1 MLALNFFSRVCCSL
15 RSAARPIAA
24 SGLVFLLSFFSWF
37 ASAASESVP
46 VLTLA
51 EAPKARIAV
60 VGGTFLN
67 DIFFYQY
74 KQLVKK
80 EFTIETKLGP
90 SPKIY
95 YAQWEG
101 VPFYYVH
108 NHGDG
113 NYQQTWLALYD
124 LGVEEAIGG
133 ATAGAINRKMKTY
146 DYVVPHDLI
155 DMNISRPLGFPKEVY
170 RDPNA
175 IPLPRMTPAMDT
187 DIRNILIAESKKV
200 LKEKGKKFKVHH
212 NAVLVQARGGRFE
225 TVAEIKMFEK
235 WGGDIVTMSV
245 GTEMVFARQLGI
257 NYATLVVISNPAE
270 GIAPWDFSEMSEL
283 YPTVNPLSMSI
294 VLNSLKPV
302 AALKGKPRVS
312 DGLINHPEMTSQPQ
326 KEH

>member
-1 MLALNFFSRVCCSL
+1 MFGISSMASGCKTLGCKSL
-15 RSAARPIAA
+15 RVMA
-24 SGLVFLLSFFSWF
+24 LVISSFIPLA
-37 ASAASESVP
+37 ASAAVP
-46 VLTLA
+46 ADV
-51 EAPKARIAV
+51 PKARIAV

-67 DIFFYQY
+67 DIFFY
-74 KQLVKK
+74 KDLIKK
-80 EFTIETKLGP
+80 EFTIETKLGT

-95 YAQWEG
+95 YAEWEG

-124 LGVEEAIGG
+124 LEVEEAIGG
-133 ATAGAINRKMKTY
+133 ATAGAINRKMKAY
-146 DYVVPHDLI
+146 DYVIPHDLI
-155 DMNISRPLGFPKEVY
+155 DFNINRELGFPSEVY

-187 DIRNILIAESKKV
+187 DIRNILTQQTKNV
-200 LKEKGKKFKVHH
+200 LKAHGKKYKVHDE
-212 NAVLVQARGGRFE
+212 AVLVQARGGRFE
-225 TVAEIKMFEK
+225 TVAEIKMFDK
-235 WGGDIVTMSV
+235 LGGDIVTMSV

-270 GIAPWDFSEMSEL
+270 GVAAWDFSEMSEL
-283 YPTVNPLSMSI
+283 YPTVNPLSLEI

-326 KEH
+326 KDHQ